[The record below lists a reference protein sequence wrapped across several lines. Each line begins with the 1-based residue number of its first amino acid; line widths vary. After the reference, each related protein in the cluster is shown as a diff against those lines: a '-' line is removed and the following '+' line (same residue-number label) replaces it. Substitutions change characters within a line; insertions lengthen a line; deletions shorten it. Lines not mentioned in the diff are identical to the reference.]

1 MTNYKKLFTT
11 YLDSQGVKYSEAK
24 DNVIRVPYTGD
35 NLKTIP
41 VFVFFDSDGEPLVC
55 LKCWEIVRFDGE
67 KMAKGINV
75 CNELNRKFRWVKF
88 YIDSDGDVNAQIDA
102 YIDEESCGSTCK
114 SLVSR
119 MVNIVDEGYPAF
131 MKALWS

>member
-55 LKCWEIVRFDGE
+55 LKCWEIARFDGE
-67 KMAKGINV
+67 KRQRASMFAM
-75 CNELNRKFRWVKF
+75 
-88 YIDSDGDVNAQIDA
+88 S
-102 YIDEESCGSTCK
+102 
-114 SLVSR
+114 
-119 MVNIVDEGYPAF
+119 
-131 MKALWS
+131 